1 MQDFRFTIVN
11 RYFCMQVAMALPWRL
26 SLLLS
31 VCTPTRGV
39 QYDMTEFQQMS
50 PREDTGFYAS
60 TLQHIWD
67 KYNTYQGSAPGMPHC
82 AAPLYNL
89 PELHR

>member
-1 MQDFRFTIVN
+1 MQIFRETFGPVG
-11 RYFCMQVAMALPWRL
+11 YVCMQPWRL

-31 VCTPTRGV
+31 VCTPTCGA
-39 QYDMTEFQQMS
+39 QYDMTDFQQMS
-50 PREDTGFYAS
+50 PHEDTGFYAS

-82 AAPLYNL
+82 VAPL
-89 PELHR
+89 